1 MQFQSEKHWRCVFCF
16 KHWSVL
22 CHHFCG
28 PEKRTLWSCD
38 SPGYMMLYDFM
49 GGHRWLVVHC
59 CWQELYERHVGQ
71 LSQQIRNSQDWKME
85 RKRLW
90 NGIPLGCG
98 KWRFIRVM
106 VCDGGVWHPG
116 EGGASQSILTLFPF
130 FFLFVSFHQMILE
143 LRAALVE
150 IQNRSAPKNHSLWTG
165 GQWVTVSNENGLSVL
180 PLFLWQT
187 IMGIH
192 MEIWKMRNTW

>member
-90 NGIPLGCG
+90 NSIPLGCG

-116 EGGASQSILTLFPF
+116 EGGASQNKRWIRSPNFVLEPTSKIQSWMVDVGWYSKLTFDPTGQNIYLLWAKIYHSDTLFNI
-130 FFLFVSFHQMILE
+130 SH
-143 LRAALVE
+143 ALVAFE
-150 IQNRSAPKNHSLWTG
+150 WSRI
-165 GQWVTVSNENGLSVL
+165 
-180 PLFLWQT
+180 
-187 IMGIH
+187 
-192 MEIWKMRNTW
+192 